1 MVLERLINLSY
12 GTQAISTG
20 FIKTLNVL
28 EVVNKTSSTSS
39 EKTELVFCLIQLV
52 WDNAVTLEADAPT

>member
-1 MVLERLINLSY
+1 MVLERLINLRY
-12 GTQAISTG
+12 GTQAIFTG

-28 EVVNKTSSTSS
+28 EVLNKTLSTSS
-39 EKTELVFCLIQLV
+39 EKTKSVFYRIQLV

>member
-1 MVLERLINLSY
+1 MVLERLINLRY
-12 GTQAISTG
+12 GTQAIFTG

-28 EVVNKTSSTSS
+28 EVLNKTLSTSS
-39 EKTELVFCLIQLV
+39 EKTKSVFYLIQLV

>member
-12 GTQAISTG
+12 GTQAISTA

-28 EVVNKTSSTSS
+28 EVLNKTLSTSS
-39 EKTELVFCLIQLV
+39 EKTKSVFCLIQLV
-52 WDNAVTLEADAPT
+52 WDNAATLEADAPT